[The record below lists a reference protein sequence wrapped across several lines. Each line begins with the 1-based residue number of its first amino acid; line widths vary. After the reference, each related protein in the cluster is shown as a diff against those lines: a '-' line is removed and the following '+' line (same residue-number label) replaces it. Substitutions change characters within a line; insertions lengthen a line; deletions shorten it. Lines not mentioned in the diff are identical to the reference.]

1 MNTQRRN
8 NQFVSDSI
16 KKGNAVKPGK
26 FFIYAGM
33 LFGLLVLHSASY
45 AQPTYNPIAVTGFH
59 HDIVADTGTSVLATT
74 TTMID
79 GSPFVARH
87 VLYSTT
93 FAANNGVTGGMPD
106 NGTIV
111 SGKRTYQLAPYIGRN
126 ALYLS
131 RFGTVDSTKNEG
143 TLTLVNPGYY
153 ARMSLVAFSTEG
165 SSSINININYTDGTS
180 ERAMTNAPLADW
192 YVGNANVVLT
202 GPGRI
207 GRDTVP
213 PFNVDGVGIWPKFF
227 SHDFM
232 TNCNNQNKMVQ
243 SVTII
248 DTSVS
253 TGSRVLVMALSGES
267 IQPYSISSTVL
278 PARCGNTSNGNI
290 TLNITGGVKPF
301 TYAWNTTPTQTT
313 PFASGLP
320 VGTYTCNVTDSN
332 GCVRPY
338 TATVTL
344 VTPAPVEAK
353 ATKLQ
358 ICAGTT
364 TTLYADTAAYPSPA
378 TFTWN
383 PGSANGSVIVVTPG
397 TTTKYYVDAED
408 QYGCASSDTVE
419 ITVDPAA
426 TAAFTVSPDPVC
438 PNTPQIVTYTGNGD
452 ATASYNWNGFAGAS
466 VQYGSGPGPYGIVFN
481 KGGLYTVQLQVTLN
495 GCTTTASKQINI
507 NGPLATPV
515 VTVDAVTT
523 STVSF
528 SWQPVPG
535 ATGYIVSVNGS
546 PYITPTSGSLGTKH
560 NIINL
565 QPAEKMVISV
575 IALGVET
582 CINSA
587 IGMATGTTLS
597 DEVYI
602 PNSFS
607 PNNDG
612 KNEFFRAY
620 GTAIAG
626 INMKVFNQWGE
637 LIFEGSDYTNG
648 WDGKHKGKL
657 QPMGVYFYVF
667 KIRLASGKESI
678 RKGAVN
684 LLH

>member
-1 MNTQRRN
+1 MNTQRSN
-8 NQFVSDSI
+8 NQ
-16 KKGNAVKPGK
+16 NAGK
-26 FFIYAGM
+26 NSFLLFIGM
-33 LFGLLVLHSASY
+33 LLGLLIVQTRSY

-59 HDIVADTGTSVLATT
+59 HDIIADTGTSVLATT

-87 VLYSTT
+87 VLYSAS
-93 FAANNGVTGGMPD
+93 FAANNGLTGGIPD

-111 SGKRTYQLAPYIGRN
+111 SGLRTYQLAPYIGNN

-131 RFGTVDSTKNEG
+131 RFGTIDSTRTDG
-143 TLTLVNPGYY
+143 TLTLTTPGYF
-153 ARMSLVAFSTEG
+153 ARLSLVAFSTEG

-192 YVGNANVVLT
+192 YVGTTNVVLT

-213 PFNVDGVGIWPKFF
+213 PFSVDGVGVSPRFF
-227 SHDFM
+227 SHDFI
-232 TNCNNQNKMVQ
+232 TSCNSQDKMVQ
-243 SVTII
+243 SVTIV
-248 DTSVS
+248 DTSAS
-253 TGSRVLVMALSGES
+253 AGSRVLVLALSGEA
-267 IQPYSISSTVL
+267 IQPYNISSTIL
-278 PARCGNTSNGNI
+278 PARCGNISNGHI
-290 TLNITGGVKPF
+290 SLAVSGGVKPF
-301 TYAWNTTPTQTT
+301 TYSWNTTPAQTT
-313 PFASGLP
+313 PFASGLSA
-320 VGTYTCNVTDSN
+320 GTYTCNVTDSN

-344 VTPAPVEAK
+344 VTPAPVVAN
-353 ATKLQ
+353 ATSMQ
-358 ICAGTT
+358 VCAGTS
-364 TTLYADTAAYPSPA
+364 TTLYADTTNITPS
-378 TFTWN
+378 TYTWN
-383 PGSANGSVIVVTPG
+383 PGSANGSAVIVTPG

-408 QYGCASSDTVE
+408 QYGCVSSDTVE
-419 ITVDPAA
+419 IIVKPAA
-426 TAAFTVSPDPVC
+426 TASFNVSPDPVC

-452 ATASYNWNGFAGAS
+452 ASASYNWNAFAGAT
-466 VQYGSGPGPYGIVFN
+466 VQYGSGAGPYGITFA
-481 KGGLYTVQLQVTLN
+481 KGGNYTIQLLVTVN
-495 GCTTTASKQINI
+495 GCTATASKQVIINA
-507 NGPLATPV
+507 PLATPV
-515 VTVDAVTT
+515 VTVTVVTSSSVT
-523 STVSF
+523 F
-528 SWQPVPG
+528 SWQPVTG

-546 PYITPTSGSLGTKH
+546 PYITPTSGSLGTTH

-565 QPAEKMVISV
+565 QPVEEMTISV

-587 IGMATGTTLS
+587 IGMATGTTLT
-597 DEVYI
+597 DEVFI

-620 GTAIAG
+620 GHAIAG

-637 LIFEGSDYTNG
+637 QVFEGSDYASG

-667 KIRLASGKESI
+667 KIRLANGTESV

>member
-1 MNTQRRN
+1 
-8 NQFVSDSI
+8 
-16 KKGNAVKPGK
+16 
-26 FFIYAGM
+26 
-33 LFGLLVLHSASY
+33 
-45 AQPTYNPIAVTGFH
+45 
-59 HDIVADTGTSVLATT
+59 
-74 TTMID
+74 MID

-87 VLYSTT
+87 VLYSAT
-93 FAANNGVTGGMPD
+93 FAANNGLTGGLAD
-106 NGTIV
+106 NGIIV
-111 SGKRTYQLAPYIGRN
+111 SGTRTYQLAPYIGNN

-131 RFGTVDSTKNEG
+131 RYGTIDSTRTDG
-143 TLTLVNPGYY
+143 TLTLVTPGYY
-153 ARMSLVAFSTEG
+153 ARLSLVAFSTEG
-165 SSSINININYTDGTS
+165 SSSINIDINYTDGTS

-192 YVGNANVVLT
+192 YVGTTNVVLT

-213 PFNVDGVGIWPKFF
+213 PFSVDGVGFSPRFF
-227 SHDFM
+227 SHDFI
-232 TNCNNQNKMVQ
+232 TSCNNQDKMVK

-248 DTSVS
+248 DTSAS
-253 TGSRVLVMALSGES
+253 AGSRVLVLALSGET

-278 PARCGNTSNGNI
+278 PARCGNTANGYI
-290 TLNITGGVKPF
+290 SLAISGGVKPF
-301 TYAWNTTPTQTT
+301 TYSWNTTPTQTT
-313 PFASGLP
+313 PFASGLSA
-320 VGTYTCNVTDSN
+320 GTYTCNVIDSN

-338 TATVTL
+338 TATVSL
-344 VTPAPVEAK
+344 VTPAPVVAN
-353 ATKLQ
+353 ATSMQ
-358 ICAGTT
+358 VCAGTAT
-364 TTLYADTAAYPSPA
+364 TIYADTTNVAPGTY
-378 TFTWN
+378 TWN
-383 PGSANGSVIVVTPG
+383 PGSANGSAVVVTPG

-408 QYGCASSDTVE
+408 QYGCVSSDTVE
-419 ITVDPAA
+419 ITVKPAA
-426 TAAFTVSPDPVC
+426 TASFNVSPDPVC

-466 VQYGSGPGPYGIVFN
+466 VQYGSGAGPYGIVFT
-481 KGGLYTVQLQVTLN
+481 KGGTHTVQLQVTLN
-495 GCTTTASKQINI
+495 GCTSTASKQVII

-515 VTVDAVTT
+515 VTVASVTT

-546 PYITPTSGSLGTKH
+546 PYITPTSGSLGTTH

-565 QPAEKMVISV
+565 QPVEKMTISV
-575 IALGVET
+575 IALGVEA

-597 DEVYI
+597 DEVFI

-620 GTAIAG
+620 GQTIAG

-637 LIFEGSDYTNG
+637 LVFEGSDYTNG

-667 KIRLASGKESI
+667 KIQLANGRESV